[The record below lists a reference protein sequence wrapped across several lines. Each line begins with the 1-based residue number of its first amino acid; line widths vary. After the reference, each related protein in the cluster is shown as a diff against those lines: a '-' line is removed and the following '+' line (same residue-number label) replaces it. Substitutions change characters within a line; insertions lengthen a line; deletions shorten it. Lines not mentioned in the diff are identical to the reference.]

1 MTDYE
6 LLDKYVD
13 MIMLEGKEKYPGSD
27 GYPYALGYL
36 QGKLSN
42 IITRLKYNPDP
53 VDLYLEIIN
62 DLKERLEN
70 GTS

>member
-13 MIMLEGKEKYPGSD
+13 MLMLKGKEKYPESD

-70 GTS
+70 VTS